1 MPSPQVRPAYTTAT
15 VATGVYLDV
24 TGKVCPQFPRTA
36 VESSA
41 SQVVDPL
48 PPAKEFPGPV
58 CNQVHRERVSASE
71 LPENIADIPVVQKQ
85 VVVQVIVQAIPRV
98 AGTLPPIAEFTVPA
112 YNPVHQEQF
121 SAGDTSENFANIPV
135 VQDQLFVQ
143 AIPRV
148 VGSLPPVQEF
158 TAYVARRPSPLA
170 EVWPSERAQ
179 RHFMEDLGELAPSV
193 QLLDLP
199 VPQMVEN
206 VTDTLLRI
214 LDFPIAEQVID
225 RGAARRLQILDS
237 PEPQMLAQLLEVF
250 RLLDTQ
256 LPDEQAIDV
265 PKIFRSP
272 CPSRSRV
279 PEPQL
284 ADQLVE
290 VPTVLTPTRI
300 ALQIAERIVDT
311 PVSRGQVKTAKKEL
325 RERRQEML
333 DELVV
338 LQRNFLPS
346 ERTPSIER
354 RIAQLVSALEASASS
369 KPPKRKRKKRRKK
382 RLPRSPR
389 PLLRVRA
396 HRRLRQWLVP
406 GWFFIAALGQGWHA
420 LCGTLTG
427 AWFDGSENCGAP
439 AVPVHR
445 RSSTSSSFR
454 RGRSLWS
461 CLFSRPQRFLS
472 CRSFSC
478 GR

>member
-1 MPSPQVRPAYTTAT
+1 MFAA
-15 VATGVYLDV
+15 
-24 TGKVCPQFPRTA
+24 
-36 VESSA
+36 
-41 SQVVDPL
+41 
-48 PPAKEFPGPV
+48 PV
-58 CNQVHRERVSASE
+58 FHQVHHVPLAGGEI
-71 LPENIADIPVVQKQ
+71 PENLVEIPVVPEQ
-85 VVVQVIVQAIPRV
+85 VDFLRV
-98 AGTLPPIAEFTVPA
+98 
-112 YNPVHQEQF
+112 
-121 SAGDTSENFANIPV
+121 
-135 VQDQLFVQ
+135 
-143 AIPRV
+143 
-148 VGSLPPVQEF
+148 
-158 TAYVARRPSPLA
+158 VARRPLPL
-170 EVWPSERAQ
+170 VDVMPSSRAQ

-193 QLLDLP
+193 QLLDLF

-225 RGAARRLQILDS
+225 
-237 PEPQMLAQLLEVF
+237 
-250 RLLDTQ
+250 
-256 LPDEQAIDV
+256 V
-265 PKIFRSP
+265 PKIFCSP

-311 PVSRGQVKTAKKEL
+311 PVSRGQVKAAKKEL
-325 RERRQEML
+325 RERRQDML

-338 LQRNFLPS
+338 LRENFLPS

-382 RLPRSPR
+382 RLRSPR
-389 PLLRVRA
+389 PLLRDRA

-406 GWFFIAALGQGWHA
+406 GWSFCAALGQGWLA
-420 LCGTLTG
+420 RCGTTTG

-445 RSSTSSSFR
+445 WSSTSSSFR
-454 RGRSLWS
+454 RGRSPWS